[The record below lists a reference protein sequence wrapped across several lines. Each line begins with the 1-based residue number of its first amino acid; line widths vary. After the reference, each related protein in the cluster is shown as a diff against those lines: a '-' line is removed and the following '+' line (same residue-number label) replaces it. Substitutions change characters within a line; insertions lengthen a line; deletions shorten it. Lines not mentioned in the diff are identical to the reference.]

1 MTDAIPQSEFLTE
14 GRQKSHGASIHAS
27 DPWLKALV
35 MALTHMRIGKLSLEL
50 PDGKTL
56 EFGSSANGGPVA
68 RAVIHDLGAIRR
80 IFKYGDIGLGE
91 SYMDGE
97 WSSPDLTEL
106 IELALLNE
114 DSLSQAFFG
123 KWIAS
128 LGHFF
133 RHFLS
138 RNTKKGSRRNITYH
152 YDLGNSFYSE
162 WLDKSMTYSSALFEH
177 DGQDLIQAQENKY
190 RQIAQLANVKE
201 GDRILEIGCGWGGF
215 AEMATKEFGAR
226 IEGITLSD
234 EQLAYARDRIRE
246 KGLEDRARFHLRDYR
261 DQHGNFDAIV
271 SIEMFEAVGEE
282 NWDTYF
288 QTLKRNLKDNG
299 KAVLQVIT
307 INEGRF
313 DKYRKTVDFI
323 QRYIFPG
330 GLLPSKTA
338 FVEAAYRNGLTARLS
353 TEFGADYAETLRLW
367 REEFHARWG
376 NIAKL
381 GFDERFKRMWEFY
394 LQYCEAGF
402 RQKSIDVAIFELK

>member
-1 MTDAIPQSEFLTE
+1 MTDAIPQSDFLAE
-14 GRQKSHGASIHAS
+14 GRQTSQDRNLQVS
-27 DPWLKALV
+27 DPWLKALI
-35 MALTHMRIGKLSLEL
+35 MGLSRMRFGKLSLEL
-50 PDGKTL
+50 PDGQCL
-56 EFGSSANGGPVA
+56 EFGSLANGGPVA
-68 RAVIHDLGAIRR
+68 RAVIHDVRVVRR
-80 IFKYGDIGLGE
+80 IFKHGDIGLGE
-91 SYMDGE
+91 TYMDGG
-97 WSSPDLTEL
+97 WSSPDLTAL

-128 LGHFF
+128 LGNFV
-133 RHFLS
+133 RHFMS
-138 RNTKKGSRRNITYH
+138 RNTKNGSRRNITYH
-152 YDLGNSFYSE
+152 YDLGNDFYSL
-162 WLDKSMTYSSALFEH
+162 WLDKSMTYSSALFEN
-177 DGQDLIQAQENKY
+177 DKQDLIDAQDNKY
-190 RQIAQLANVKE
+190 RHIARLANVSE
-201 GDRILEIGCGWGGF
+201 GDRVLEIGCGWGGF
-215 AEMATKEFGAR
+215 AEVAAREFNANVD
-226 IEGITLSD
+226 GITLSD
-234 EQLAYARDRIRE
+234 EQLAYARKRLHE
-246 KGLEDRARFHLRDYR
+246 KGLADQTRFHLRDYR
-261 DQHGNFDAIV
+261 DQQGRYDAIV

-288 QTLKRNLKDNG
+288 QTLKRNLKENG

-307 INEGRF
+307 IDEARF

-338 FVEAAYRNGLTARLS
+338 FIEAAARNGLTARLK
-353 TEFGADYAETLRLW
+353 TEFGGDYAETLRLW

-376 NIAKL
+376 RIEKL